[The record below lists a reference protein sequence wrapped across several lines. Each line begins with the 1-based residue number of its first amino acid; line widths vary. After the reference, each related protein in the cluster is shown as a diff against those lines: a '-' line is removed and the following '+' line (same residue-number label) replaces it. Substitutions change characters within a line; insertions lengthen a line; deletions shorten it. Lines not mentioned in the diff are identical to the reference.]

1 MHEKKEMESSMVLHG
16 LRTYHKR
23 SIFIGFI
30 SIVLVL
36 ILLMVRLGVVMI
48 GESEH
53 YGKAARDVQERER
66 PIKAERGRIFDCNGV
81 ELASNKSVCTISVIH
96 SQIRE
101 KEKVI
106 ETLKKEL
113 ELSDEYVRKRV
124 EKVSSMERIATN
136 VEKKTADKI
145 RNYHLDGVMVDEDF
159 KRYYPYGSLASKVI
173 GFTGSDNQGI
183 IGLEVKYEK
192 YLKGENG
199 KILTLT
205 NARGIEI
212 KNQAERRCEP
222 IPGKDLYLSLDVTIQ
237 KYTQQIAKQVRAEK
251 QAKSVKVILI
261 NPQNGEIYAMVNEPE
276 FDLND
281 PFTLAEEEDKGTEK
295 EKNKK
300 RNEMWR
306 NGCISDTYEPGST
319 FKIITATAA
328 LSENAVKVEDSFFC
342 PGYRIVEDRRIRCH
356 KTIGHGAE
364 TFREGI
370 MNSCNPVF
378 MDIAARTGVDSM
390 YKWYKR
396 LGLMERT
403 GIDAP
408 GEANSIFHQKENVGE
423 VELATMAFG
432 QSIQITPL
440 QLLRAVCSVV
450 NGGKL
455 VTPHFGVRI
464 ENRDKAYVKKLGY
477 ETEDHAVDE
486 EVSETM
492 RTLLE
497 AVVSEGGG
505 KNAYIEG
512 YHIGGKTATSQK
524 LPRSSKKYISSF
536 LGFALVEQ
544 PKVLA
549 LLLID
554 EPQGIYYGG
563 TIAAPAV
570 RTIFENVLPY
580 LKIPQ
585 AYEK

>member
-222 IPGKDLYLSLDVTIQ
+222 ISGKDLYLSLDVTIQ

-464 ENRDKAYVKKLGY
+464 ENRDKTYVKKLGY

-512 YHIGGKTATSQK
+512 YHIEEKPQLRKNCHEAAKSTS
-524 LPRSSKKYISSF
+524 LPFWDLHLWNNQRC
-536 LGFALVEQ
+536 
-544 PKVLA
+544 
-549 LLLID
+549 
-554 EPQGIYYGG
+554 
-563 TIAAPAV
+563 
-570 RTIFENVLPY
+570 
-580 LKIPQ
+580 
-585 AYEK
+585 